1 MVHSRQAKVRVS
13 WAFAWYV
20 LVNVDWNLR
29 LNGILDYSALYS
41 YFMYSSADTSR
52 HYYPVDV
59 IKQVIESMSYAKLV
73 RHIKSYLLCS
83 YYFVE
88 DNYLEQAI
96 IWSACSKFW
105 FFSNQPTK
113 NLKFSLHSLEC
124 PSLAHHRWRVLSS
137 GSA

>member
-1 MVHSRQAKVRVS
+1 MVHSRQAKVWVS

-20 LVNVDWNLR
+20 LVNVDWNSC

-52 HYYPVDV
+52 HYYPIDV

-88 DNYLEQAI
+88 DNYLECLLKTFDSLLNNLQ
-96 IWSACSKFW
+96 
-105 FFSNQPTK
+105 K